1 MPLQTLDRTPP
12 PFFKQGPSALSRLVF
27 FSALALFL
35 MVADARFHLVQPL
48 RATIATALYPAQWLA
63 LQPVQMVRDF
73 TAYLTDL
80 KTAHATEDAA
90 RRKLAEQS
98 QRAGQVEQLL
108 LENNRLRQLLT
119 LRERVQVSATAAQV
133 LYDATDPYSR
143 RVVIGKGQVQG
154 IQPGSPV
161 MDESG
166 VLGQVTRV
174 YPFVSEITLLIDR
187 DQVIPVMNARTGARS
202 VAYGDPSQHGGMMEL
217 RYMSVNEDVKEG
229 DLLTTSGVDGVYA
242 PGLPVAR
249 VARVDR
255 RSDTSFARIA
265 CQPLANLSA
274 VNHVMVLT
282 PLTPASSAAPPAS
295 ATMPAARPAAAT
307 RPASAGVEDGV
318 AAARGA
324 SRSAAARPALARA
337 SSARAATPPA
347 SAASV
352 PRRRAASHTPARGAS
367 SPHPAASGAA
377 P

>member
-48 RATIATALYPAQWLA
+48 RAAIATALYPAQWLA

-108 LENNRLRQLLT
+108 LENNRLRQLMA

-143 RVVIGKGQVQG
+143 RVVIDKGQMQG

-265 CQPLANLSA
+265 CQPLAHLSA

-282 PLTPASSAAPPAS
+282 PLTPASSAAQPAS
-295 ATMPAARPAAAT
+295 AAAPAARPAVATRAASAVQQGSEAAAQAASRPS
-307 RPASAGVEDGV
+307 RPASAR
-318 AAARGA
+318 AAAG
-324 SRSAAARPALARA
+324 
-337 SSARAATPPA
+337 RAATPAAAAA
-347 SAASV
+347 SA
-352 PRRRAASHTPARGAS
+352 PRRRASGSSAARGT
-367 SPHPAASGAA
+367 PGPRPAASGVA